1 MNTTDLFRHLSRRCR
16 GVLMKVF
23 PADRLPRRISAK
35 RPMLLVCN
43 TDPHNKPG
51 EHWIAMY
58 LAKDGSG
65 EYFDSLG
72 ETVPTIFSDFL
83 DRHCTNYV
91 FNDEQLQSV
100 LSRFCGHYCV
110 FYCLYKMLDY
120 SLNSIVNCFSDDT
133 MLNDTIVHK
142 FVCENL

>member
-1 MNTTDLFRHLSRRCR
+1 MNTSDLFRHLKKRCR
-16 GVLMKVF
+16 GVLLGVF

-35 RPMLLVCN
+35 RPLMLVCN

-58 LAKDGSG
+58 LAEDGTG
-65 EYFDSLG
+65 EYFDSFG
-72 ETVPTIFSDFL
+72 ETLPPTFCDFL
-83 DRHCTNYV
+83 KLHCTNFV
-91 FNDEQLQSV
+91 SNDRQLQSV
-100 LSRFCGHYCV
+100 LTRFCGHYCV
-110 FYCLYKMLDY
+110 FYCLYKMLGY

-133 MLNDTIVHK
+133 MLNDTIVHA